1 MLEFSFIHFILD
13 FVIVDT
19 IITGYEMFT
28 SFIHCWCCSVTQ
40 YYPTPNDSMDCSM
53 PKYWSFSFSI
63 SPSNE
68 YSGLISFR
76 ITWFDLL
83 AVQGILKC
91 LFQLHSSKASILQ
104 CSAFFMVKLSHSYMT
119 TGKAIAMTKKT
130 LVGKVMTLLFNI
142 QSRIVI
148 AFLPGNKHINFMAAD
163 TIYSDFGAQEN
174 KICY

>member
-13 FVIVDT
+13 FVIVNT

-83 AVQGILKC
+83 AVQGILKS
-91 LFQLHSSKASILQ
+91 LIQHQFKSINSSVLNLLYGPTLTSIQDYWKNHS
-104 CSAFFMVKLSHSYMT
+104 F
-119 TGKAIAMTKKT
+119 
-130 LVGKVMTLLFNI
+130 
-142 QSRIVI
+142 
-148 AFLPGNKHINFMAAD
+148 D
-163 TIYSDFGAQEN
+163 
-174 KICY
+174 